1 VAEIVKVQVS
11 YHRTLECSKSE
22 KAKKPR
28 LRGCE
33 RLRAAEEEE
42 LAEGAAGTV
51 LYAVATFRYR
61 SDIAA
66 KFSCRVTA
74 DQQLAINQSQLTGG
88 RKLPGGLVRKGTQIG
103 EGVNPSEQK
112 NPKP

>member
-1 VAEIVKVQVS
+1 VDVI
-11 YHRTLECSKSE
+11 LESLTPSCEGRREGE

-33 RLRAAEEEE
+33 RLRVAEV
-42 LAEGAAGTV
+42 AEGAAGTA

-66 KFSCRVTA
+66 EFSSSRATA
-74 DQQLAINQSQLTGG
+74 DQQLAINQSH
-88 RKLPGGLVRKGTQIG
+88 
-103 EGVNPSEQK
+103 
-112 NPKP
+112 

>member
-1 VAEIVKVQVS
+1 MPPDWAM
-11 YHRTLECSKSE
+11 
-22 KAKKPR
+22 

-66 KFSCRVTA
+66 EFSSSRATA
-74 DQQLAINQSQLTGG
+74 DQQLAINQSHCNLT
-88 RKLPGGLVRKGTQIG
+88 RYVVSVVTT
-103 EGVNPSEQK
+103 
-112 NPKP
+112 

>member
-1 VAEIVKVQVS
+1 MPRTTPVAYSAVKPMKKPVLQEKGWEGNHADVIQES
-11 YHRTLECSKSE
+11 LMPSCEGRREGE

-66 KFSCRVTA
+66 EFSSSRATA
-74 DQQLAINQSQLTGG
+74 DQQLAINQSHY
-88 RKLPGGLVRKGTQIG
+88 IG
-103 EGVNPSEQK
+103 
-112 NPKP
+112 

>member
-1 VAEIVKVQVS
+1 VDVI
-11 YHRTLECSKSE
+11 LESLTPSCEGRREGE

-42 LAEGAAGTV
+42 LAEGTAGTV

-74 DQQLAINQSQLTGG
+74 DQQLAINQSHLSHEFW
-88 RKLPGGLVRKGTQIG
+88 RPERSGL
-103 EGVNPSEQK
+103 
-112 NPKP
+112 